1 MPEAHAPYP
10 LSECIQEQYKVLLL
24 FCVVF
29 FFFQKIFKRY
39 DTDHS
44 GTINSYEMRNAVN
57 DAGTVPTAEETWFC
71 FGASQGEITEH
82 CAAF

>member
-1 MPEAHAPYP
+1 M
-10 LSECIQEQYKVLLL
+10 C
-24 FCVVF
+24 F

-57 DAGTVPTAEETWFC
+57 DAGTFPVQCPTAEETLFC

-82 CAAF
+82 TQCAAF